1 MWGAILRAGTS
12 IPRGKPRRPRPLS
25 SGPKR
30 GKPTRRVT
38 DPTSRAAIRRAE
50 ARKRG
55 GRGRT
60 PTPRK
65 PWGTQGGPRAD
76 AKPTGRGPRTSRTT
90 LSAVARSRSRRPKR
104 TTSQAAIARS
114 RARIARRR

>member
-25 SGPKR
+25 SGPK
-30 GKPTRRVT
+30 TRRPRKLT
-38 DPTSRAAIRRAE
+38 TSEAAIRRAE

-65 PWGTQGGPRAD
+65 PWGRAI
-76 AKPTGRGPRTSRTT
+76 RGVPKTTRTT
-90 LSAVARSRSRRPKR
+90 RTAIARSHSRRPKR

>member
-25 SGPKR
+25 SGPK
-30 GKPTRRVT
+30 TRRPRKLT
-38 DPTSRAAIRRAE
+38 TSEAAIRRAE

>member
-38 DPTSRAAIRRAE
+38 DPTRRAAIRRAE

-65 PWGTQGGPRAD
+65 PWGRAI
-76 AKPTGRGPRTSRTT
+76 RGVPKTTRTT
-90 LSAVARSRSRRPKR
+90 R
-104 TTSQAAIARS
+104 TAIARS